1 MEDVQ
6 YKCAQLQLDVE
17 TIKNLPSDQLPLV
30 QDRYKS
36 QIQQIETTLI
46 DTRREKVD
54 ALEEINKDIEHFKT
68 EKVYSEYLKIEPKSA
83 EEKLSLTVNEQ
94 AIKNQV
100 DEFFTNIAKRKA
112 AVSKDLDYQI
122 ENLQKDLD
130 KVQEVAHLTR
140 IIDYLDKKIEEKKKA
155 DQREKVLERER
166 KKKEREA
173 AKAAKAEQTKQKQK
187 LKTQQQEET
196 VESAEESEGN

>member
-36 QIQQIETTLI
+36 QIQQIETTLA

-196 VESAEESEGN
+196 VDTFFRT